1 MQITFQIIGARH
13 LMKAGRGIASPFVE
27 VEIIGCDFDNSNKYK
42 TGTKGIYYLMI
53 TTNGYS
59 HCSEPG
65 QGPGSMILRRSFTL
79 HFTPLFWS
87 GPDSV
92 QCECTIRNSGRYF
105 VEANVENV

>member
-79 HFTPLFWS
+79 HFYSIVLVRSRFQF
-87 GPDSV
+87 SV
-92 QCECTIRNSGRYF
+92 N
-105 VEANVENV
+105 AP